1 VRARNI
7 RTIGDLSSLTEGD
20 IHGLPIRS
28 PKVDTVKK
36 VLTKFGK
43 NIGCKNIGSTRPKRS
58 SKTNLDSQLKSGICN
73 IDQNVGS
80 FAWCSLASPTYHIT
94 GIVLIQTPDVLY

>member
-1 VRARNI
+1 MRARNI
-7 RTIGDLSSLTEGD
+7 RTIGDLSALTEGD

-43 NIGCKNIGSTRPKRS
+43 NIGCKNVVARARPKRS
-58 SKTNLDSQLKSGICN
+58 SKMSLDSQLKSGISGMDKKC
-73 IDQNVGS
+73 
-80 FAWCSLASPTYHIT
+80 WH
-94 GIVLIQTPDVLY
+94 DVLLQTLPTMSRR